1 MLRTFWKRGRERFRW
16 HGGQLGRSVSPPRSG
31 PASLITERDERMRG
45 QGGEKGLLGGWT
57 RFPFAS
63 ALASPVQCRGEE
75 TGHGDSA
82 DFHQTGW
89 GAVLL
94 LPLQMWELLRQL
106 RAPPWDSPRR
116 PRSLQTGLP
125 AGMRPGTYL
134 HRRGVAWN
142 RCTDQLPIPHTLN
155 ILVS

>member
-1 MLRTFWKRGRERFRW
+1 
-16 HGGQLGRSVSPPRSG
+16 
-31 PASLITERDERMRG
+31 MRG

-63 ALASPVQCRGEE
+63 ALASPVRCRGEE

-94 LPLQMWELLRQL
+94 LPLQMWELFRQL
-106 RAPPWDSPRR
+106 RAPPWDSPPLPPPGPFRQDF
-116 PRSLQTGLP
+116 LLECGLGP
-125 AGMRPGTYL
+125 TSIAGVWHG
-134 HRRGVAWN
+134 
-142 RCTDQLPIPHTLN
+142 TDQLPIPHTLN
-155 ILVS
+155 IPVS